1 MTRSSSTA
9 SPYQFLRN
17 RPVLRTAGWVLASTF
32 SVVVAASLGCGT
44 ASARPATEVSSEA
57 DSSPTNSQREESP
70 HRQPDRLHLRDTK
83 PTTSPSGGASQ
94 VSGDDDEVRAGSEP
108 GSHGRRLSSD
118 FGTGTSHRGNTA
130 KAAITTVKD
139 DPVGQTS
146 PATTGQPQ
154 DAVSVPTKL
163 AGDDEEPSGK
173 LDAKVADRISDPEQ
187 ATINTAGATE
197 PVEPAGALAIT
208 TSSTPSPS
216 TPSTITDQS
225 SSVVELTVTPA
236 ATSALESLVDIAQR
250 EGHVNP
256 LVAAATGA
264 AAEVEA
270 APPAEYTGQ
279 PSFIHEVVVLVLRVV
294 NAVLTPIGGILA
306 FTGLKVPVFADG
318 VPPFFVTTGLNVQ
331 RDSIAGMPVY
341 ILTPPAPTGCNCN
354 CPARRRLCG

>member
-1 MTRSSSTA
+1 M
-9 SPYQFLRN
+9 
-17 RPVLRTAGWVLASTF
+17 
-32 SVVVAASLGCGT
+32 
-44 ASARPATEVSSEA
+44 
-57 DSSPTNSQREESP
+57 
-70 HRQPDRLHLRDTK
+70 
-83 PTTSPSGGASQ
+83 
-94 VSGDDDEVRAGSEP
+94 
-108 GSHGRRLSSD
+108 
-118 FGTGTSHRGNTA
+118 
-130 KAAITTVKD
+130 KD

-173 LDAKVADRISDPEQ
+173 LDAKVADRTSDPEQ

-341 ILTPPAPTGCNCN
+341 ILTPPAPTGATVIALHGGAYVAEASLFHWEMYADMARKTGATVIVPDYPLIGEPGGTAELVVPQTAELISQVIATRGAENTYMLGDSAGGGLALAAVQLLVASGAGAPTPRRMVLLAPWLDATVSD
-354 CPARRRLCG
+354 PASATVFDLRAS